1 MRTIIY
7 DCSPDCT
14 GTKVKCN
21 YLICVGQM
29 FGLGQLEDKNKLEKI
44 YRILKYYKKTSTAF
58 LRFNLFTD
66 TILVAGNGLVAK
78 IILSKEKAVTIKIKN
93 AFLSTRTNR
102 LVVDDEVAKTIKSV
116 LIKNKILFRTSAFKN
131 GNSVFLNKNLK
142 IVIYEE

>member
-1 MRTIIY
+1 MT
-7 DCSPDCT
+7 T
-14 GTKVKCN
+14 
-21 YLICVGQM
+21 
-29 FGLGQLEDKNKLEKI
+29 DKK
-44 YRILKYYKKTSTAF
+44 
-58 LRFNLFTD
+58 
-66 TILVAGNGLVAK
+66 AK

-102 LVVDDEVAKTIKSV
+102 LVVDDEVAKTIKSI